1 MNAQQPLSKAQEA
14 LLISEICGGRRDEF
28 ATLIQPHL
36 AMLRSVVNRMVDR
49 FEAEDII
56 QQSLMK
62 AYLNLSSF
70 RSASGFRTWLIAIAL
85 NEVRQYRRQR
95 SHMPAIVEDIETV
108 LSTVA
113 AVDSFLHDL
122 ERRELLHLVR
132 ETVGKLPKKYQIVI
146 ELQAFQGL
154 STADTAR
161 KLRLSVNGVKTRYLR
176 ARRWM
181 ALLMRTHSLEAGMA
195 ARRVGTALP
204 VRTR

>member
-1 MNAQQPLSKAQEA
+1 
-14 LLISEICGGRRDEF
+14 
-28 ATLIQPHL
+28 
-36 AMLRSVVNRMVDR
+36 MVLDR

-95 SHMPAIVEDIETV
+95 SHIPAIVEDIETV

-122 ERRELLHLVR
+122 EQRELLHLS
-132 ETVGKLPKKYQIVI
+132 GKPRGRDGCSNSMS
-146 ELQAFQGL
+146 F
-154 STADTAR
+154 
-161 KLRLSVNGVKTRYLR
+161 
-176 ARRWM
+176 
-181 ALLMRTHSLEAGMA
+181 HSG
-195 ARRVGTALP
+195 
-204 VRTR
+204 